1 MKGLHLHPGA
11 RARSLLTESATCV
24 FEDFD
29 MADAT
34 PATAEAVPAQRST
47 LLVAVIAAV
56 IAAGGAGPA
65 STSCSGAVGCL
76 LVLYG

>member
-1 MKGLHLHPGA
+1 
-11 RARSLLTESATCV
+11 
-24 FEDFD
+24 